1 MSRSAAVVGHKLHV
15 MPSRAIWLMH
25 ELLHHGRRARLMV
38 FHVTN
43 LKTPFMIRTALTSL
57 G

>member
-43 LKTPFMIRTALTSL
+43 PSCLS
-57 G
+57 